1 MEIRNDLMYTK
12 SHEWIKEEGDLVVVG
27 LTDYAQHELGDLVF
41 VNLPEAGDDVT
52 VEETFAD
59 VESVKAVSDVYSPVS
74 GTVAEINEE
83 LLDAPQLIN
92 EAAYDA
98 WFVKVENVSE
108 KTELLTAEEL
118 SEETGIPVNNM
129 RKLFN
134 DKDLAVQTYTRPR
147 KVTRY
152 AWNEFIKERR

>member
-1 MEIRNDLMYTK
+1 MEEVLK
-12 SHEWIKEEGDLVVVG
+12 ELQEIKDIIKNNRK
-27 LTDYAQHELGDLVF
+27 DPNQ
-41 VNLPEAGDDVT
+41 
-52 VEETFAD
+52 
-59 VESVKAVSDVYSPVS
+59 
-74 GTVAEINEE
+74 
-83 LLDAPQLIN
+83 
-92 EAAYDA
+92 
-98 WFVKVENVSE
+98 
-108 KTELLTAEEL
+108 LLTAEEL